1 MVSKAFR
8 TVYRWGRL
16 FSWGWGGCPRPR
28 WWEAYMLH
36 ARFEVG
42 VLFDILAWRFG
53 IELDFR
59 YMTFELNLG
68 PVQIWAD
75 KP

>member
-1 MVSKAFR
+1 
-8 TVYRWGRL
+8 
-16 FSWGWGGCPRPR
+16 
-28 WWEAYMLH
+28 MLH